1 MQSENERK
9 LIHYKKMTETPV
21 PKLVLKLAVPT
32 TISMVISSIYNMADT
47 YFVSCLNDTSATA
60 AVSVVFALMAI
71 IQAVGF
77 TIGMGSGSWIS
88 RLLGEQK
95 NEKASSIGTSA
106 VVFGISFGLL
116 VLVFGRIF
124 VEPLMLLLGATDTS
138 LPYAVDYGQYIL
150 FAAPVMVL
158 F

>member
-1 MQSENERK
+1 M
-9 LIHYKKMTETPV
+9 
-21 PKLVLKLAVPT
+21 
-32 TISMVISSIYNMADT
+32 
-47 YFVSCLNDTSATA
+47 
-60 AVSVVFALMAI
+60 
-71 IQAVGF
+71 
-77 TIGMGSGSWIS
+77 
-88 RLLGEQK
+88 LGEQK

-158 F
+158 SFTLNNILRAEGKATFSMIGIGLGGLLNMALDPIFIFDFGLF